1 MQRRRAECLSAGEG
15 SKLFERS
22 EFLDPPHANAEARE
36 AEGQSCGRLF
46 FYVKMQAPFFKKDG
60 LII

>member
-1 MQRRRAECLSAGEG
+1 VKEEANLVRLWRTLQPGPAAGKYTSEG
-15 SKLFERS
+15 SPDRIGTKV
-22 EFLDPPHANAEARE
+22 A
-36 AEGQSCGRLF
+36 GRLF